1 MYAVAKAK
9 AKNIIDEFG
18 FVSPNEIDLE
28 LIAADMNV
36 YIDSKKIE
44 GAEGRITHNG
54 KYGYIT
60 VNNKIKLNTK
70 IKFIIA
76 HELGH
81 FKLHFN
87 NNKFYNCSSNVFSRW
102 TSINDPETEANTF
115 AAELL
120 MPESMFLKKTKAKY
134 PSTDLI
140 KQLANEFNSSII
152 ATAFRYSDIGQHP
165 TAIIYCQDGKI
176 KWSNSNKDFRYKFIR
191 PGNEVSKNSYVYN
204 YFYED
209 YNSTRYEKV
218 LLDAWYLEDN
228 NYKKDKYIFEQM
240 IYYPE
245 FNGVLVLLWDY

>member
-9 AKNIIDEFG
+9 AKKIIEYYG
-18 FVSPNEIDLE
+18 FEEPNEIDLE
-28 LIAADMNV
+28 IIAAGLDV
-36 YIDSKKIE
+36 FIDYKEID

-54 KYGYIT
+54 KRGYIT
-60 VNNKIKLNTK
+60 INSKIQLEVKK
-70 IKFIIA
+70 RFIIA

-81 FKLHFN
+81 FNLHFHN
-87 NNKFYNCSSNVFSRW
+87 SLYSCDAKVFSRW
-102 TSINDPETEANTF
+102 TSVNDPETEANTF

-120 MPESMFLKKTKAKY
+120 MPESMFLKKTNSKY
-134 PSTDLI
+134 PSTNLI
-140 KQLANEFNSSII
+140 KQLASEFNCSII
-152 ATAFRYSDIGQHP
+152 STAFRYSDIGQHP
-165 TAIIYCQDGKI
+165 TAIVYCQDGKI

-191 PGNEVSKNSYVYN
+191 PGNEVSKNSYTYN

-228 NYKKDKYIFEQM
+228 NYKKNRYIFEQL

-245 FNGVLVLLWDY
+245 FNGVLVLLWEN